1 MKIVAING
9 SPRKNGNNA
18 RLLEVVRAE
27 VEKAGVEFEVV
38 QPGANVKPCLACYR
52 CLDTGSLRCVQDDA
66 VNAIIEKCIEADGI
80 LLTSPVYHAGISG
93 NMKCVLDR
101 MMLAAACGENQFH
114 HKVGGALCT
123 LRRSGGSEVYHAWN
137 SFYLK
142 EQGWVTV
149 EIQAR
154 PNIWQRVD
162 ITFAAAGVDTKSLTD
177 DSLYTTRYTY

>member
-66 VNAIIEKCIEADGI
+66 VNA
-80 LLTSPVYHAGISG
+80 
-93 NMKCVLDR
+93 
-101 MMLAAACGENQFH
+101 
-114 HKVGGALCT
+114 
-123 LRRSGGSEVYHAWN
+123 
-137 SFYLK
+137 
-142 EQGWVTV
+142 
-149 EIQAR
+149 
-154 PNIWQRVD
+154 
-162 ITFAAAGVDTKSLTD
+162 
-177 DSLYTTRYTY
+177 